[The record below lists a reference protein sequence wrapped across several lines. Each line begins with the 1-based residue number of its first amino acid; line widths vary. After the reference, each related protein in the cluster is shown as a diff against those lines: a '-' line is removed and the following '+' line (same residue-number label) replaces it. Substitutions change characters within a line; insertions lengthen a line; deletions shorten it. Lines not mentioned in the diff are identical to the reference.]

1 VGFFSENNT
10 TFDTTI
16 SSTLEVNVQWL
27 TVNPLN
33 TIHTDLFNLYRI
45 Y

>member
-1 VGFFSENNT
+1 
-10 TFDTTI
+10 
-16 SSTLEVNVQWL
+16 VNVQWI
-27 TVNPLN
+27 TVNPAN